1 MRCRRS
7 DGASHTFHGALGQ
20 ALQRG
25 VSKIEDAERL
35 RFQLRRAANRL
46 REELP
51 HQALSLGLGRLLG
64 ALTAGLAPDIRESIN
79 ALRRELRAETPE
91 GLADRLEQAAGT
103 AVLDSFCALA
113 GEVVA
118 FADGEGLTLCIDNG
132 ERLGREGAEL
142 LLDLADDPPAGVR
155 IVVAIR
161 DDIPEGDAVLERL
174 RAAGESVRPHIL
186 GPVRAEEL
194 VEAVP
199 DLGLPEA
206 RVLLERA
213 GDQPISLGGQL
224 RVPLRSVVSHQDRIR
239 GLLAMLEPE
248 IGEAIRCLALF
259 AERPGEETL
268 KALLGERLY
277 QVELELLSE
286 GLLETRAG
294 ELPWMHEVNRAAI
307 LGELGENLGRYAAT
321 ALEALQA
328 ELEHSDEQLLTAYE
342 LAHFAGEGLED
353 EPASVLGLGPNA
365 LGIFA
370 AYLEL
375 SAPEQSVLRFAE
387 LSRYGAAQWFVESSS
402 AGLNELLDVGIA
414 TEIPA
419 EGRALELQ
427 LNPSNSLSVA
437 LVRARLFKEHGR
449 APLPHLAQ
457 MLVAYGL
464 PELTSRASEIKTM
477 IGPTSIA
484 RLAELESNLRSQ
496 RERAPTLVFSADFR
510 GVSLGVAAR
519 FDDESVRDRLVK
531 RLEKR
536 AKPLFGKALLLGK
549 ALPTPFNVQPARRW
563 SVATK
568 RLGVEPNQEYPSEI
582 DYQERVVARLQAVTR
597 LAECLSPG
605 ERAAAELDQPLAIG
619 VYSTDEQ
626 HIEIELRGGR
636 VGVFDLSEF
645 APLLEE
651 GLTVAWIAAEE
662 TLLRFGEHLARLSFS
677 LKLPESRHPVAEA
690 IEQIESQMA
699 QFNENQPPLQI
710 GIEHQALGEI
720 LERASYDRDRDVEIL
735 GELYGK
741 REAAELHNLR
751 FFFTAPSD
759 PDNTRVLMIWI
770 QPVDPKEPRVQIEES
785 ASLLAPDGGLFAADF
800 DEMAR
805 ALDVEPG
812 RIRRVQYTNLRTALS
827 DLLGHRA
834 EDIELI

>member
-1 MRCRRS
+1 M
-7 DGASHTFHGALGQ
+7 
-20 ALQRG
+20 
-25 VSKIEDAERL
+25 
-35 RFQLRRAANRL
+35 
-46 REELP
+46 
-51 HQALSLGLGRLLG
+51 
-64 ALTAGLAPDIRESIN
+64 
-79 ALRRELRAETPE
+79 
-91 GLADRLEQAAGT
+91 
-103 AVLDSFCALA
+103 
-113 GEVVA
+113 
-118 FADGEGLTLCIDNG
+118 
-132 ERLGREGAEL
+132 
-142 LLDLADDPPAGVR
+142 LLDLADEPPAGVR
-155 IVVAIR
+155 VVVAIR

-174 RAAGESVRPHIL
+174 RAAGESVTLHVL

-194 VEAVP
+194 AEAVP

-239 GLLAMLEPE
+239 GLLATMEPE
-248 IGEAIRCLALF
+248 IGEAIRCFALF
-259 AERPGEETL
+259 AERPAEETM

-277 QVELELLSE
+277 RVELELLSV
-286 GLLETRAG
+286 GLLEARAG

-307 LGELGENLGRYAAT
+307 LSGLDENLGRYAVT
-321 ALEALQA
+321 ALAALQA
-328 ELEHSDEQLLTAYE
+328 ELEHSDQQLLTAYE
-342 LAHFAGEGLED
+342 LAQLAGESLEG
-353 EPASVLGLGPNA
+353 EPANALGLGPSA

-375 SAPEQSVLRFAE
+375 SAPEQHALRFAE
-387 LSRYGAAQWFVESSS
+387 LSRYGTAQWFVESSS
-402 AGLNELLDVGIA
+402 AGLTELLEIGIA

-419 EGRALELQ
+419 EGRALELR
-427 LNPSNSLSVA
+427 LNPSSPLSIA
-437 LVRARLFKEHGR
+437 LIRARLFKEHGR

-464 PELTSRASEIKTM
+464 PELTSSASGIKTM

-484 RLAELESNLRSQ
+484 RLAELESDLRSR

-519 FDDESVRDRLVK
+519 FDDENVRDHLVT
-531 RLEKR
+531 RLERR
-536 AKPLFGKALLLGK
+536 ARPLFGKALLLEK

-563 SVATK
+563 SVAAK
-568 RLGVEPNQEYPSEI
+568 WLDVEPNQEYRNDI
-582 DYQERVVARLQAVTR
+582 DYRERVVARLQAVAR
-597 LAECLSPG
+597 LAERLNP
-605 ERAAAELDQPLAIG
+605 EELAAAELDQPLAIG

-636 VGVFDLSEF
+636 IGVFDLSEF
-645 APLLEE
+645 APFLED

-690 IEQIESQMA
+690 IERIESQVA
-699 QFNENQPPLQI
+699 QFNENQPPLRI
-710 GIEHQALGEI
+710 DIEPQALREM
-720 LERASYDRDRDVEIL
+720 LEHASRDRDRDVEVL

-741 REAAELHNLR
+741 REAAERCNLR
-751 FFFTAPSD
+751 LFFTALSD
-759 PDNTRVLMIWI
+759 PDDTRVLMIWI
-770 QPVDPKEPRVQIEES
+770 EAVDHKEPRVQIEES
-785 ASLLAPDGGLFAADF
+785 YPLLAPNAGLFAADF
-800 DEMAR
+800 DELAR
-805 ALDVEPG
+805 AIGVEPG

-827 DLLGHRA
+827 ELLGHRA